1 MNDVKNDA
9 KFFLPPNILVGTEEH
24 KMTDEDRLT

>member
-1 MNDVKNDA
+1 MSDVKNDV
-9 KFFLPPNILVGTEEH
+9 KFLLPPNILAGTEEH